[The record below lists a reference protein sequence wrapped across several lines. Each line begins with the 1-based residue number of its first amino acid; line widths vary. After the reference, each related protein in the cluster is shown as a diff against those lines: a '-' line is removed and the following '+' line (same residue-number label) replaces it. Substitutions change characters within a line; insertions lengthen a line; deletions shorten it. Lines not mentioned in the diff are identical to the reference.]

1 MMKRI
6 LYAAFVLLLA
16 TSCFKEIPYG
26 LENLSDEPTVPVILS
41 FKQPITLQP
50 RTKADRG
57 MEMGVNPA
65 ISSIHVAVFG
75 SSGYLKDYVSAT
87 PCDVDGNPV
96 SNFVSTNN
104 TTAYFLVRLPV
115 NNDDKARRVHI
126 IANGPTSLPFNAY
139 EDDIMQNLSVTDGNG
154 AYWQRLL
161 LSNGISAV
169 QDPDSGE
176 FSPTTET
183 TTAFSD
189 LKLMRNFAG
198 VKVTSSAANF
208 ELVSYTLCNMSKS
221 GAVAIYSAS
230 HKDEDHDGWIS
241 TLAYS
246 DPTSFAFDTDT
257 DPNPGFLRYDS
268 KVYPGFPT
276 NPVLETSIPSTEE
289 EYNAAG
295 VAVGPDETIYV
306 YERAV
311 TASNPPFILMAGRWV
326 KTGNIA
332 DADPKPDIK
341 YYRLDITKDDA
352 YIPLYRN
359 YNYHIN
365 LAKVEVQGYDD
376 PGTASQHNSGDNFS
390 VSVDTQTLPNV
401 SNGIIRI
408 YVEQPY
414 YDLIYTSE
422 QQEFWFQ
429 LLLNSDSSYI
439 NDNVTVTE
447 LDGGNAVESFTKEN
461 TDRTGNKRYVTYS
474 LNEPTGSSVLTSTF
488 RLVGTYDDGEA
499 VSKLSREVTIRV
511 FNAKEVHPTLTPNT
525 VAPQAGEYTTLGIP
539 LPLDFERSMFPMEL
553 MIEDSAKALNP
564 TETENMPVKTLE
576 KSLTDNTR
584 PSYCFVRTLNWS
596 EYERLRKDAEL
607 SGKTEALVNCEFETI
622 KAFTSTT
629 VYVYNKFFATNNAG
643 VTTAQ
648 VILNTDASN
657 LITPNRQTITGT
669 SAAVTVKS
677 SGDWTLS
684 IALANGSTATG
695 TTISPN
701 SGSSTS
707 EPGEPITITLPE
719 NDTKNAIRYKLTLY
733 NTTYGITRS
742 AYVTQRGTRMELSTS
757 ETEVTYAASDV
768 GVTVESGLHY
778 ILEVHAG
785 GEVRT
790 FTNGGAPWDA
800 TVEPTPQTVIIPEN
814 NTVSDREVTIRLR
827 NTAEPPTM
835 FEDVT
840 IIQRAATAEFTAD
853 DIAMSQTD
861 ATVNVV
867 SNIATVLKVYNASDE
882 LVAEQNVPSTSSVST
897 PVAVTIGAN
906 NTGEDRTFTVK
917 MYNES
922 GTLLRTGT
930 FTQLGTSMLRWTPA
944 ESNVGNTST
953 SVSLN
958 LVSEANNWSITEV
971 TTDGDAAFTTSS
983 VSPSSG
989 SATGVSG
996 TTVNVAIPDNI
1007 LTSPVT
1013 YTVTASDGTKT
1024 AEATIQQAAGIATLS
1039 IVDNSIHMS
1048 ETSATID
1055 VVSSFPTKWKVYDAN
1070 GDFVSEAAADIP
1082 ASPGGTDVEVTGFGA
1097 NTPGDNRSFRVDLC
1111 NASGTVLASGTFTQ
1125 SGTPVFT
1132 LTPASSSV
1140 KGNESATLTLVSEV
1154 AWSIDA
1160 ITDVTFAVGSGSA
1173 TANLSGDAT
1182 GLSGTTITVNMPVNY
1197 TTTDDDVYTVTAR
1210 GTGSN
1215 SSLNGSAEITHRKAT
1230 ALNGQTF
1237 NFAPNLYSSPNT
1249 SVTRNGM
1256 TAAYQRIVG
1265 YNNSNNPYLE
1275 INSSSNTSTTLTLSI
1290 LDNAAN
1296 GMQVMKISKVYV
1308 DYSTGFGPGSTNS
1321 SPSGIS
1327 NSTNFGLI
1335 SNSTWTGT
1343 LTSGN
1348 LVLTFG
1354 RRTGL
1359 GAQNTRIAE
1368 VTVTYDAV
1376 RWD

>member
-1 MMKRI
+1 MKKI

-41 FKQPITLQP
+41 FEQPITLQP

-57 MEMGVNPA
+57 MEMGVDPA

-87 PCDVDGNPV
+87 PCDVDGNPI

-115 NNDDKARRVHI
+115 NNDEKARRVHI
-126 IANGPTSLPFNAY
+126 IANGPASLPFNAY

-161 LSNGISAV
+161 LSQGISAV

-198 VKVTSSAANF
+198 VKVTSSATNF
-208 ELVSYTLCNMSKS
+208 ELVSYTLCNMPKS

-230 HKDEDHDGWIS
+230 HQDEDHDGWIS
-241 TLAYS
+241 TLDYS
-246 DPTSFAFDTDT
+246 NSESFAFDTDT
-257 DPNPGFLRYDS
+257 DPNPGFLRYNS
-268 KVYPGFPT
+268 KIYPGFPT
-276 NPVLETSIPSTEE
+276 TPVLESNIPSTEE

-326 KTGNIA
+326 KTGNIS

-365 LAKVEVQGYDD
+365 IAKVEVQGFDD

-447 LDGGNAVESFTKEN
+447 IDGGDAVASFSIEDR
-461 TDRTGNKRYVTYS
+461 DRTGNKRYVTYS

-488 RLVGTYDDGEA
+488 RLVGSYDDGEA

-511 FNAKEVHPTLTPNT
+511 FNAKEVHPTLTPDT

-553 MIEDSAKALNP
+553 LIEDSAKALNP

-576 KSLTDNTR
+576 KSLTDNTT

-629 VYVYNKFFATNNAG
+629 VYVYNKFFATNSAG

-648 VILNTDASN
+648 VTLGTDASN
-657 LITPNRQTITGT
+657 LITPNRQTITGKD
-669 SAAVTVKS
+669 AEVTVKS
-677 SGDWTLS
+677 SGNWTLS

-695 TTISPN
+695 TSISPN
-701 SGSSTS
+701 SGSNTS
-707 EPGEPITITLPE
+707 GQDIDITLPE

-733 NTTYGITRS
+733 NTTNGITRS
-742 AYVTQRGTRMELSTS
+742 AYITQRGTRMELSTS
-757 ETEVTYAASDV
+757 TTEVTYAASNV
-768 GVTVESGLHY
+768 EVTVESGLQY
-778 ILEVHAG
+778 KLEVHADG
-785 GEVRT
+785 NVTSDGT
-790 FTNGGAPWDA
+790 TYPA
-800 TVEPTPQTVIIPEN
+800 TDSPTSRNVTIPEN

-840 IIQRAATAEFTAD
+840 ITQRAATAEFTAD

-1048 ETSATID
+1048 ETSATIN

-1132 LTPASSSV
+1132 LTPTSSSV

-1160 ITDVTFAVGSGSA
+1160 ITDVTFAAGSGSA

-1197 TTTDDDVYTVTAR
+1197 TTENKAYTVTAR

-1215 SSLNGSAEITHRKAT
+1215 SSLNGSANITHRKAT
-1230 ALNGQTF
+1230 PLNGQTF
-1237 NFAPNLYSSPNT
+1237 NFAPSLYRNPNKT
-1249 SVTRNGM
+1249 SVTSNGM
-1256 TAAYQRIVG
+1256 TASYQRVVN
-1265 YNNSNNPYLE
+1265 YNNNYLE
-1275 INSSSNTSTTLTLSI
+1275 ITNSSYTSTRLDISI
-1290 LDNAAN
+1290 EDNVAN
-1296 GMQVMKISKVYV
+1296 GMQVMKISKVYI
-1308 DYSTGFGPGSTNS
+1308 DYSFGNGPGSTS
-1321 SPSGIS
+1321 SNPSGI
-1327 NSTNFGLI
+1327 TNTTVWVVVANRI
-1335 SNSTWTGT
+1335 SNSTWTGELTDGT
-1343 LTSGN
+1343 LEI
-1348 LVLTFG
+1348 TFN
-1354 RRTGL
+1354 RYT
-1359 GAQNTRIAE
+1359 NTNTQVSE